1 MAKRNRGFR
10 RGPRGG
16 YSPAERASLPSGAFL
31 KPETRSWPVSD
42 LQHAKIA
49 LQYMSRGFGNR
60 SEYGMLLQR
69 LFERY
74 PPDRYPELAEMY
86 ERLQDKIQAKAGRR
100 MARANPQARENWVN
114 FAIQAGLAILPSVV
128 AGFKKLSAKKLAQY
142 ERLVASNDIEG
153 QLAFIRKHAWIN
165 PGVRAVLANDDAA
178 EWLRVNLN
186 EALAQGAGEAALAAA
201 GTAAD
206 VGAAVATA
214 KAGGASGDA
223 LKDVAAQTALQAATN
238 PHRSPGLY
246 MLYTPWGA
254 LPVAHRGFEEVHWAE
269 EEPDGFNAY
278 GRVIYRINWPR
289 TAQYLLRAW
298 QRNLGSPED
307 VLFYGVRQD
316 GKQIELS
323 LDDMKRLASMDVAG
337 ARKDIQSR
345 NNPRTRQYTA
355 SHHTTVFHIEPH
367 GGYREGLED
376 AKDWG
381 KAFTERGFSSG
392 YDVERSEDRSGPYHK
407 KTVKLRLRDIPI
419 MRVMDRGGNQQVI
432 EQTIQKHVGTLLGS
446 YTESRQES
454 AGGPAVRPNGKSRK
468 KKPGVSRRS
477 VVHQQHIQKTP
488 KAGPY
493 GSKKGKKGY
502 TRKRKHVVRENRSRR
517 NRGVSGAQWQMASKY
532 WPAGYDG
539 LNPDT
544 NRKII
549 GKWLSNAPSAWKS
562 EFSSGMSE
570 RVATGQG
577 GSRAMNVDNAL
588 KILGITAGGNISGDT
603 ARGRNKVP
611 DSVRFDAMK
620 GLALSWTHDYGGWNF
635 IGVAR
640 AIQLA
645 VMLGVPNETM
655 NRMANFFGRNQKWKK
670 ARQFG
675 DDSDPSRGYMAWLN
689 WGGVA
694 AEKWLAR

>member
-16 YSPAERASLPSGAFL
+16 YSPAERASLPSSAFL

-74 PPDRYPELAEMY
+74 PPDRFPELAEMY
-86 ERLQDKIQAKAGRR
+86 ERLQDKIQAKASGRR
-100 MARANPQARENWVN
+100 ARANPQARENWVN

-142 ERLVASNDIEG
+142 ENLVASNDVEG

-165 PGVRAVLANDDAA
+165 PGLRAVLANDDAA

-214 KAGGASGDA
+214 KAGGARGDA
-223 LKDVAAQTALQAATN
+223 LKAVAAQTALQAAAN
-238 PHRSPGLY
+238 PRQRPGLY
-246 MLYTPWGA
+246 MLYSIPHHG
-254 LPVAHRGFEEVHWAE
+254 LQEFHEVVAERHG
-269 EEPDGFNAY
+269 NIY
-278 GRVIYRINWPR
+278 GQTILKINWPE
-289 TAQYLLRAW
+289 TAKYV
-298 QRNLGSPED
+298 LGAFHNVRPSDPI
-307 VLFYGVRQD
+307 FYGVRQD

-323 LDDMKRLASMDVAG
+323 LDDMERLASMDAAG

-381 KAFTERGFSSG
+381 KVFTEKGFSSG
-392 YDVERSEDRSGPYHK
+392 FEVERSEDRSGPYRK

-419 MRVMDRGGNQQVI
+419 KRVMDRGGNQQVI

-454 AGGPAVRPNGKSRK
+454 AGGPAVRPNGKSQK
-468 KKPGVSRRS
+468 KKQGVSRRS

-502 TRKRKHVVRENRSRR
+502 TRKRKHPVRENRSM
-517 NRGVSGAQWQMASKY
+517 RGFERIAQQMAQPDVESVGL
-532 WPAGYDG
+532 ADG
-539 LNPDT
+539 QALRAYAPDNADYATLMLLAHRNLQRPPYMVQNPDY
-544 NRKII
+544 
-549 GKWLSNAPSAWKS
+549 LS
-562 EFSSGMSE
+562 
-570 RVATGQG
+570 
-577 GSRAMNVDNAL
+577 
-588 KILGITAGGNISGDT
+588 
-603 ARGRNKVP
+603 
-611 DSVRFDAMK
+611 
-620 GLALSWTHDYGGWNF
+620 GLAV
-635 IGVAR
+635 GVGQPDAAFR
-640 AIQLA
+640 GPVYVESPAI
-645 VMLGVPNETM
+645 P
-655 NRMANFFGRNQKWKK
+655 F
-670 ARQFG
+670 
-675 DDSDPSRGYMAWLN
+675 
-689 WGGVA
+689 
-694 AEKWLAR
+694 

>member
-1 MAKRNRGFR
+1 
-10 RGPRGG
+10 
-16 YSPAERASLPSGAFL
+16 
-31 KPETRSWPVSD
+31 
-42 LQHAKIA
+42 
-49 LQYMSRGFGNR
+49 
-60 SEYGMLLQR
+60 MLLHR

-74 PPDRYPELAEMY
+74 PPSRFPELAEMY
-86 ERLQDKIQAKAGRR
+86 ERLRDTIEAKAGGR

-142 ERLVASNDIEG
+142 EKLVASNDIEG

-165 PGVRAVLANDDAA
+165 PGLRAVLANDDAA

-223 LKDVAAQTALQAATN
+223 LKAVAAQTALQAATN
-238 PHRSPGLY
+238 PHRNPGLY
-246 MLYTPWGA
+246 MLYSIPRRGLQEFHEVVAERHNNIYGQTILKIDWPETAKYVLGA
-254 LPVAHRGFEEVHWAE
+254 FHSVR
-269 EEPDGFNAY
+269 
-278 GRVIYRINWPR
+278 PR
-289 TAQYLLRAW
+289 D
-298 QRNLGSPED
+298 PI
-307 VLFYGVRQD
+307 FYGVRQD

-323 LDDMKRLASMDVAG
+323 LGDMERLASMDEAG

-381 KAFTERGFSSG
+381 KVFTEKGFSSG
-392 YDVERSEDRSGPYHK
+392 FDVERSEDTSGPYRK

-419 MRVMDRGGNQQVI
+419 KRVMDRGGNQQVI

-468 KKPGVSRRS
+468 KKQGVSRRS

-502 TRKRKHVVRENRSRR
+502 TRKRKHPVRENRSM
-517 NRGVSGAQWQMASKY
+517 RGFERIAQQMAQPDVESVGL
-532 WPAGYDG
+532 ADG
-539 LNPDT
+539 QALRAYAPDNADYATLMVLAHQNLQRPPYMVQNPDY
-544 NRKII
+544 
-549 GKWLSNAPSAWKS
+549 LS
-562 EFSSGMSE
+562 
-570 RVATGQG
+570 
-577 GSRAMNVDNAL
+577 
-588 KILGITAGGNISGDT
+588 
-603 ARGRNKVP
+603 
-611 DSVRFDAMK
+611 
-620 GLALSWTHDYGGWNF
+620 GLAV
-635 IGVAR
+635 GVGQPDAAFR
-640 AIQLA
+640 GPAYVESTAI
-645 VMLGVPNETM
+645 P
-655 NRMANFFGRNQKWKK
+655 F
-670 ARQFG
+670 
-675 DDSDPSRGYMAWLN
+675 
-689 WGGVA
+689 
-694 AEKWLAR
+694 